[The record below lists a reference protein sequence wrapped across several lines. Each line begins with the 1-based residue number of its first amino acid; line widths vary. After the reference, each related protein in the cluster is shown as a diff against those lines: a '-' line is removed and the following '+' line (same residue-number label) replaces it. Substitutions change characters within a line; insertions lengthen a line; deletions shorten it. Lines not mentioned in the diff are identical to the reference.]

1 MTCRTIY
8 TIALTLIG
16 EVETAGL
23 HEDYAARSP
32 SLLHIIFSRYA
43 KLSEMISGTA
53 PKFEELQIASLDV
66 IYPLD
71 EKLIALCAETLAA
84 MLIIDEL
91 PEISEMLNSRADSDA
106 EAISRSLTEI
116 GSTKEVYGS

>member
-23 HEDYAARSP
+23 HEDYAERTP
-32 SLLHIIFSRYA
+32 SLLYIIFSRYA
-43 KLSEMISGTA
+43 KLSEMLSGDAVKNQDLHIT
-53 PKFEELQIASLDV
+53 SLDAG
-66 IYPLD
+66 YPLD
-71 EKLIALCAETLAA
+71 ERLIPVCAETLAA

-91 PEISEMLNSRADSDA
+91 PEITKMLNSKADSDVK
-106 EAISRSLTEI
+106 AITNDLTEI
-116 GSTKEVYGS
+116 SSIQEVYGS